1 MNSHHSFSMIL
12 IEIAERRGR
21 INDPILKFPGA
32 VLELEQAMDD
42 LQGQIKKLTRIEM
55 GDDGTPIV
63 AGFSDEQKVA
73 GLQQQLNEMRSQ
85 RDELLEIIARIEKIF
100 GEHGRPASSMEAIDD
115 RIKEIGQI
123 GRDMQ
128 VRLNGLVIDLIV
140 HNRAITLPEIWSH
153 PDIKEPPP
161 DADFRFLP
169 STAIDHTGWRSIFRA
184 VSLRATCN
192 FQRPQMRG
200 LIRQDIFINM
210 LPAHTS

>member
-1 MNSHHSFSMIL
+1 MTL

-73 GLQQQLNEMRSQ
+73 GLQQQLNETRSQ
-85 RDELLEIIARIEKIF
+85 RDELLAIIARIEKIF
-100 GEHGRPASSMEAIDD
+100 EEHGRPACSMEAIDD

-140 HNRAITLPEIWSH
+140 NNRAITLPEIWSH
-153 PDIKEPPP
+153 PDVRELEDARAEAIRAGAVELESLEKLKADLEPY
-161 DADFRFLP
+161 
-169 STAIDHTGWRSIFRA
+169 
-184 VSLRATCN
+184 LRDEGRLCDIA
-192 FQRPQMRG
+192 FYPHHHRPVLNAAKISEM
-200 LIRQDIFINM
+200 II
-210 LPAHTS
+210 

>member
-1 MNSHHSFSMIL
+1 MTL

-73 GLQQQLNEMRSQ
+73 GLQERLNETRSQ
-85 RDELLEIIARIEKIF
+85 KDELLAIIARIEKIF
-100 GEHGRPASSMEAIDD
+100 EEHGRPACSMEAIDD

-140 HNRAITLPEIWSH
+140 NNRAITLPEIWSH
-153 PDIKEPPP
+153 PDIKELEDARAESIRSGAVELEALEKLKSALEPHLRDEDGLCDRALYPHRYPPVLN
-161 DADFRFLP
+161 AARI
-169 STAIDHTGWRSIFRA
+169 SEMQGS
-184 VSLRATCN
+184 V
-192 FQRPQMRG
+192 
-200 LIRQDIFINM
+200 
-210 LPAHTS
+210 

>member
-1 MNSHHSFSMIL
+1 MTL

-55 GDDGTPIV
+55 DDDGQPV
-63 AGFSDEQKVA
+63 VSGFSDEQKVA
-73 GLQQQLNEMRSQ
+73 GLQQQLNETRSQ
-85 RDELLEIIARIEKIF
+85 KDELLEIIARIESVF
-100 GEHGRPASSMEAIDD
+100 EEHGMQPCSMEQIDD

-140 HNRAITLPEIWSH
+140 NNRAITLPEIWSH
-153 PDIKEPPP
+153 PDIRELEEARAESIRSGAVELEALQKLKAALEPY
-161 DADFRFLP
+161 
-169 STAIDHTGWRSIFRA
+169 
-184 VSLRATCN
+184 LRDEEKVCDQAFYPHHYQPVMN
-192 FQRPQMRG
+192 
-200 LIRQDIFINM
+200 
-210 LPAHTS
+210 PAKISEMVI

>member
-1 MNSHHSFSMIL
+1 MTL
-12 IEIAERRGR
+12 LKIAERRGR

-42 LQGQIKKLTRIEM
+42 LQAQIKKLTRIEM

-100 GEHGRPASSMEAIDD
+100 EEHGMQPSSMEAIDD
-115 RIKEIGQI
+115 RIKEIEQI

-140 HNRAITLPEIWSH
+140 NNRAITLPEIWSH
-153 PDIKEPPP
+153 PDIREMEEARAESIRSGAVELEALQKLKAALEPY
-161 DADFRFLP
+161 
-169 STAIDHTGWRSIFRA
+169 
-184 VSLRATCN
+184 LRDEEKLCDQAFYPHHYQPVMN
-192 FQRPQMRG
+192 
-200 LIRQDIFINM
+200 
-210 LPAHTS
+210 PAKISEMVI